1 MIRECKPPLRIL
13 DTGLRPARWNVAM
26 TAALAEPHAAGT
38 VCDTVRFHRYPTCV
52 LLGAGQDMDSAA
64 DVAWC
69 RRAGIEMAR
78 RVTGGGAVYMSP
90 DMLAWDVLVDRRA
103 HGGDQGGDQGGDLE
117 AITRRVCG
125 GVAVGLSRLGAEARF
140 RAPND
145 IAILGRKV
153 SGSSGYA
160 VGRSAVLQGTVLT
173 ADDVVEMAH
182 ALRLPEAALRERVTC
197 LGVEI
202 GYAPAPADLMQCI
215 VAGLAGTLGGEA
227 QLGEPSGAE
236 LALCESLLRDEI
248 GADDYVAGRSAA
260 PA

>member
-1 MIRECKPPLRIL
+1 MKHPIRII
-13 DTGLRPARWNVAM
+13 DTGLKPARWNVAM
-26 TAALAEPHAAGT
+26 TAALAELHDGRRVP
-38 VCDTVRFHRYPTCV
+38 DTVRFHRYPACV
-52 LLGAGQDMDSAA
+52 LLGRSQGAEWGA
-64 DVAWC
+64 DLPYC
-69 RRAGIEMAR
+69 RREGIDIAR
-78 RVTGGGAVYMSP
+78 RVTGGGAVFMSP
-90 DMLAWDVLVDRRA
+90 QILAWDVVVDRA
-103 HGGDQGGDQGGDLE
+103 DCGGSLE
-117 AITRRVCG
+117 AISRRITE
-125 GVAVGLSRLGAEARF
+125 GVAAGLSRLGVAARF

-145 IAILGRKV
+145 IEIAGRKV

>member
-1 MIRECKPPLRIL
+1 
-13 DTGLRPARWNVAM
+13 
-26 TAALAEPHAAGT
+26 
-38 VCDTVRFHRYPTCV
+38 
-52 LLGAGQDMDSAA
+52 
-64 DVAWC
+64 
-69 RRAGIEMAR
+69 
-78 RVTGGGAVYMSP
+78 VYMSP

-103 HGGDQGGDQGGDLE
+103 HGGDQGGDLE

-125 GVAVGLSRLGAEARF
+125 GVAAGLSRLSAEARF

-160 VGRSAVLQGTVLT
+160 VGRSAVLQGTVLI
-173 ADDVVEMAH
+173 ADDVVEMAR

-197 LGVEI
+197 LEIEI

-227 QLGEPSGAE
+227 QLGEPSGGE

-248 GADDYVAGRSAA
+248 GADDYVVGRSAA